1 MPDLRAKIR
10 WTIPGAGTAFT
21 VLHFGLKHGGDGTTA
36 DAQEVID
43 RCDAF
48 ITAILPIIPQQVSLQ
63 TNSEVEQIDIPTGG
77 LEQVLAG
84 TAAAAKTGSSL
95 TSSPWAAPAG
105 AVISWT
111 TDGIL
116 RNRRVRGR
124 TFVVPISSSA
134 MQNDGTLT
142 PTAITSLGTA
152 ANGLRTAGTGTEL
165 VVYNRPD
172 KRKGYVGD
180 GFVVKS
186 HRVPDMVAVLR
197 SRRS

>member
-21 VLHFGLKHGGDGTTA
+21 VLHFGLKHGGDATTA

-48 ITAILPIIPQQVSLQ
+48 ITAIQLLIPNVVTLQ

-77 LEQVLAG
+77 LQQVLAG
-84 TAAAAKTGSSL
+84 TAAAAKTGSA
-95 TSSPWAAPAG
+95 SSTAAWAAPAG

-111 TDGIL
+111 TDGIV

-124 TFVVPISSSA
+124 TFIVPITAASF
-134 MQNDGTLT
+134 QTDGTLQ
-142 PTAITSLGTA
+142 TSTLTTLGTA
-152 ANGLRTAGTGTEL
+152 AGNLRASGTNTEL
-165 VVYNRPD
+165 IVYNRPD
-172 KRKGYVGD
+172 KKKGYLGD
-180 GFVVKS
+180 GYVVKS
-186 HRVPDMVAVLR
+186 HRIPDMVAVLR